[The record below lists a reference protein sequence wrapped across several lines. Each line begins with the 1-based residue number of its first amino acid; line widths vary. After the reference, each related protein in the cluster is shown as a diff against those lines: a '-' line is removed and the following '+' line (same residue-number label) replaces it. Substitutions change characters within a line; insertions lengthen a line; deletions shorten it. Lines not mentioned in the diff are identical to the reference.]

1 METPELSA
9 EQIDYLVLLS
19 DKLATKYPELNA
31 RIQRAVSIVR
41 AGGVELRGDDLA
53 AVTNGS
59 EAPYEVTSDGCQCED
74 FVRGNAPH
82 GQCKHRLAVL
92 LLNRTLEHFHG
103 NPAPPASEPTASEPA
118 NAVEDLE
125 SAPVRKQQTPYVCPE
140 PKYWV
145 KGGRRTVN
153 KAEKETIEGLHQEAE
168 AKCKAAYD
176 TLPAD
181 VWGYLVLLSRS
192 QKVPG
197 KDDVFVSL
205 RNPYLTVAGRL
216 VLLRSKRQPKD
227 IATEFLTLG
236 DRTLCKATVKVGQ
249 CSATGTAEVIEGQSG
264 PTATNP
270 YEVAGNVGPG
280 AGARQ
285 PGHRPGG
292 RHRLCRRGD
301 ERPRPVC
308 TAGRRAGR
316 LTSIGVLRSPF

>member
-31 RIQRAVSIVR
+31 RLQRAVGIVR
-41 AGGVELRGDDLA
+41 AGGVQLRGDDLA
-53 AVTNGS
+53 AVANGG
-59 EAPYEVTSDGCQCED
+59 EAPYEVTDAGCACED
-74 FVRGNAPH
+74 FARGNAPR
-82 GQCKHRLAVL
+82 GMCKHRLAVHL
-92 LLNRTLEHFHG
+92 LRQTHDHFDPDTAASTAPQPGDPEPVPSLEPG
-103 NPAPPASEPTASEPA
+103 TGQGRRPTS
-118 NAVEDLE
+118 
-125 SAPVRKQQTPYVCPE
+125 PYTCPD

-153 KAEKETIEGLHQEAE
+153 KAEKETIDGLHQEAE
-168 AKCKAAYD
+168 AKCRAAYE
-176 TLPAD
+176 TLPPD

-192 QKVPG
+192 QKLPG

-227 IATEFLTLG
+227 ITTQFLVLG

-249 CSATGTAEVIEGQSG
+249 YSATGTAEVIEGQSG

-270 YEVAGNVGPG
+270 YEVAETSALGRALGNLGIGLVGG
-280 AGARQ
+280 IASAEEVMNAR
-285 PGHRPGG
+285 
-292 RHRLCRRGD
+292 
-301 ERPRPVC
+301 
-308 TAGRRAGR
+308 
-316 LTSIGVLRSPF
+316 SRSAPLEGEQAA